1 MTTLRITA
9 TYEYELPDDPAE
21 RKLAYGVLSVAKC
34 IAVDLENASDIMLG
48 HISQAE
54 EGDEVTFTIEELG

>member
-1 MTTLRITA
+1 MSTLRITA
-9 TYEYELPDDPAE
+9 TYEYELPDDLDE
-21 RKLAYGVLSVAKC
+21 RKLAYGVTSVAKC